1 MSIKQAVS
9 KSIYPKIFNA
19 KTTKEA
25 WDVLK
30 YEFQGNEKVVS
41 IKLQSL
47 WRDFDNLSMKE
58 SEGIRDFFS
67 RVVEIV
73 NQIKSHGEAV
83 QDKKVIKKELRSLPH
98 KFDHCIELMGSLE
111 AHKERISRSSTQITQ
126 PIEQAFQTKLN
137 ISKGR
142 NNKFQQE
149 QKRGSQQGHGPH
161 ARKYH
166 NPNFGHN
173 KWKGSRGNW

>member
-73 NQIKSHGEAV
+73 NQIKSHG
-83 QDKKVIKKELRSLPH
+83 
-98 KFDHCIELMGSLE
+98 
-111 AHKERISRSSTQITQ
+111 
-126 PIEQAFQTKLN
+126 
-137 ISKGR
+137 
-142 NNKFQQE
+142 
-149 QKRGSQQGHGPH
+149 
-161 ARKYH
+161 
-166 NPNFGHN
+166 
-173 KWKGSRGNW
+173 